1 MPPPLQRCTAGC
13 AVRAAAE
20 AAVSEALGL
29 SVAVGGCTRA
39 RRYFGPHPRVCGV
52 YAHTSTCERHTVSGT
67 RVTLFLL
74 RALYIWPRALAR
86 VAVRLDALY
95 STYAELTSVRPRLRP
110 CPFLGSVA
118 SPRSA
123 HATFAA
129 ASPGACRLRPVVLP
143 RQPEGAP
150 RAPARDASQLVLAQ
164 ARDAP
169 LSAPGCAGRRHR
181 HPHPHPD
188 ERQRRRGAR
197 RWHQQPHRR
206 GAASVSLATCRSRA
220 EAAAPPPRRT
230 ARWAGPCPWGARTC
244 CRPAAGRLAW
254 RESAAPAWPPLAGLP
269 AWRPAAGFQRG
280 GARACR
286 GRASGC
292 AARRA
297 SAAARDSNLAWAR
310 VRVGA
315 RARDRANPNPNPNRQ
330 LAHLRLDHLDDRARH
345 LVAQQV
351 LDGGDR
357 ALQLIQLRLVRVRV
371 RVRVRVS

>member
-1 MPPPLQRCTAGC
+1 M
-13 AVRAAAE
+13 
-20 AAVSEALGL
+20 
-29 SVAVGGCTRA
+29 GCTR
-39 RRYFGPHPRVCGV
+39 
-52 YAHTSTCERHTVSGT
+52 TSTCERHTVSGT

-181 HPHPHPD
+181 HPHPHPHPD

-315 RARDRANPNPNPNRQ
+315 RARV
-330 LAHLRLDHLDDRARH
+330 RAR
-345 LVAQQV
+345 A
-351 LDGGDR
+351 R
-357 ALQLIQLRLVRVRV
+357 AGARARARARARVRVRAGARVRVRVRARVSVRVRV
-371 RVRVRVS
+371 RVRARVTQPQHPARAHQPD